1 MKVRKLLCTL
11 LASLFITVP
20 VLSGCNDSGPKKPM
34 FPTISDTQ
42 TSTQSPSNPVTDTSP
57 DVSSIVIES
66 TPSEISTVTSIP
78 SDSTITPA
86 AWKVEDRDGHIIYM
100 MGSIHMGDS
109 SALAMPDY
117 IENAYKACDSL
128 AVEADISNVMNDP
141 AQAQQYISLFMYE
154 DGSTIKDHISEEVY
168 NGAVDKLTAAGLY
181 NAAYNQF
188 KPFLWTSLLSM
199 TMGNTIGLSTNSGV
213 DMIFL
218 DRAKHDGKTILEVE
232 NLTYQFELFNS
243 FSDALNNL
251 MMAEYLQPNFETYV
265 NEATLDLYN
274 QWKNGTV
281 SEDLLLSGTFNNLDP
296 ENAALYQE
304 YIDKLLTT
312 RNRSMTD
319 TAEQYLQNGQ
329 KVFFLVGVLHFY
341 GENGIVSLLQKDGY
355 TVTSLH

>member
-42 TSTQSPSNPVTDTSP
+42 TPSNPVTDTSP

-128 AVEADISNVMNDP
+128 AVEAGISNVMNDP